1 MKLFIIG
8 LLSMVYAWAHPVSY
22 TIDLNVKYD
31 YEKKQATVECKS
43 NSRNKCG
50 LHNFHFLDKD
60 ETIIKTAKFPFLKKK
75 TVVVIDEKPAKMI
88 FFLRKIPEHTY
99 IVIIE

>member
-1 MKLFIIG
+1 MKLFIVILMISIYG
-8 LLSMVYAWAHPVSY
+8 LAHPVSY
-22 TIDLNVKYD
+22 SIDLKVQYD
-31 YEKKQATVECKS
+31 KVKKQATVYCKS
-43 NSRNKCG
+43 DSRNKCG

-60 ETIIKTAKFPFLKKK
+60 ETIIKTAKFPFLKTKTKVMVDKK
-75 TVVVIDEKPAKMI
+75 PSKMI

>member
-1 MKLFIIG
+1 MRILLVMLIG
-8 LLSMVYAWAHPVSY
+8 TIYSFAHPVSY
-22 TIDLNVKYD
+22 TIDLKVEYNEVKK
-31 YEKKQATVECKS
+31 EAIVHCKS

-60 ETIIKTAKFPFLKKK
+60 EKILKTVKFPFLKTKIK
-75 TVVVIDEKPAKMI
+75 VAMETKPSKMI